1 MSDAATPLIEPDE
14 TAVMIRRELEVLG
27 ELAELGLRM
36 ARTITD
42 QACGEAAG
50 PEPAFQSDLPLAFSR
65 VSRAVRMAVLLQ
77 AKLIQDLK
85 GGGKA
90 SPEDEDEGPVE
101 WAVRWVD
108 EDTGEPV
115 RERDERRESE
125 RRERLERDDI
135 HAAVMG
141 RPTDEV
147 IAEIRQDLGL
157 EGEAP
162 HLPREAAGGGPLAER
177 SEERVV
183 EGASQA
189 HHPTASSITDSS

>member
-85 GGGKA
+85 GGGEA

-177 SEERVV
+177 SEERAVV
-183 EGASQA
+183 GAGGC
-189 HHPTASSITDSS
+189 TTG